1 MTDINSYVEYFRT
14 LATEHKEINDFYM
27 MDINEP
33 LAVLRSNIKYP
44 SLILTSLSGNFEA
57 SNLDNILDS
66 INAGF
71 LIVGHLDQI
80 DDFSG
85 ELLVR
90 GRMKQIG
97 TDIIARMLHDH
108 MKCELLALKA
118 IPGFNINSVSYEM
131 LGPVFDNDFGVMF
144 SYKFLGI
151 CGLEFISSKWAFSG
165 NSVSDDVPQL

>member
-14 LATEHKEINDFYM
+14 LAIEHKEIKDFYM

-33 LAVLRSNIKYP
+33 LAALRSNIKYP
-44 SLILTSLSGNFEA
+44 ALILTSLSGNFEA

-71 LIVGHLDQI
+71 LIIGHLDQI

-85 ELLVR
+85 ELLVLA
-90 GRMKQIG
+90 RMKQIG
-97 TDIIARMLHDH
+97 TSIIARMLHDH
-108 MKCELLALKA
+108 MKCELLTVKA

-131 LGPVFDNDFGVMF
+131 LGPVFDNDLGVMYSF
-144 SYKFLGI
+144 KLQD
-151 CGLEFISSKWAFSG
+151 CLDLEFDPSKWNMF
-165 NSVSDDVPQL
+165 L

>member
-14 LATEHKEINDFYM
+14 LAHEHKKIKDFYM

-33 LAVLRSNIKYP
+33 LAALRSNIKYP
-44 SLILTSLSGNFEA
+44 ALILTSLSGNFEA

-71 LIVGHLDQI
+71 LIIGHLGQI

-85 ELLVR
+85 EISILSK
-90 GRMKQIG
+90 MKQIG

-108 MKCELLALKA
+108 MKCELLTMKA

-131 LGPVFDNDFGVMF
+131 LGPVFDNDYGMMY
-144 SYKFLGI
+144 SYK
-151 CGLEFISSKWAFSG
+151 LEDCLDLENIFTNW
-165 NSVSDDVPQL
+165 VD

>member
-14 LATEHKEINDFYM
+14 IAREHKEINDFYM

-33 LAVLRSNIKYP
+33 LAALRSNIKYP
-44 SLILTSLSGNFEA
+44 ALILTSLSGNFEA

-71 LIVGHLDQI
+71 LIIGHLDQI

-85 ELLVR
+85 ELLVLAR
-90 GRMKQIG
+90 IKQIG

-108 MKCELLALKA
+108 MKCELLTMKA

-131 LGPVFDNDFGVMF
+131 LGPVFDNDFGIMYSF
-144 SYKFLGI
+144 KFRDCL
-151 CGLEFISSKWAFSG
+151 GLEYNPSNWENA
-165 NSVSDDVPQL
+165 